1 MAKNQT
7 PISFFNS
14 FVILATS
21 ALITFLVAT
30 FLPAAE
36 EQAIPENI
44 LLGQEMCGKNR
55 KGPVEFSHLNHI
67 EDYGLSCEECH
78 HDYMD
83 SKNVWKEGDWVNKCT
98 ECHDACKSDGNVKK
112 LKVAFHKNCI
122 DCHRKI
128 KAEWGSTDA
137 PFRDCRGCHKS

>member
-21 ALITFLVAT
+21 ALITFLVVT

-55 KGPVEFSHLNHI
+55 KGPVEFS
-67 EDYGLSCEECH
+67 LSTTLKTTDCH
-78 HDYMD
+78 V
-83 SKNVWKEGDWVNKCT
+83 KNVTMIIWIARMYGRKETGLTNAQNAMM
-98 ECHDACKSDGNVKK
+98 HVK
-112 LKVAFHKNCI
+112 AM
-122 DCHRKI
+122 
-128 KAEWGSTDA
+128 AM
-137 PFRDCRGCHKS
+137 